1 MQLNTNK
8 LIIMKFKQAI
18 SLIDKANKKDPNT
31 EVYKGETFAKEYI
44 YGVRMSNRLD
54 VFMPNAPESLK
65 LAARCQHICRW
76 EIPRNTYP
84 MDRVGYLTWRN
95 DLKKLHAQKASEILT
110 EVGYDNE
117 TIEEVKFMLLKKQ
130 LKKNELTQA
139 LEDVICLV
147 FLEFYFDDF
156 AVKHSD
162 EKIIDIVQK
171 TWAKMS
177 ENGHKAALQLPYSK
191 NGLALVQKALA

>member
-1 MQLNTNK
+1 
-8 LIIMKFKQAI
+8 MKFNQAI
-18 SLIDKANKKDPNT
+18 SLIDQANKKDPNT
-31 EVYKGETFAKEYI
+31 EEYKGVTYAKEYI
-44 YGVRMSNRLD
+44 YGVRMSERLD

-76 EIPRNTYP
+76 EIPRNSYP

-95 DLKKLHAQKASEILT
+95 DLKKLHAQKASEILDS
-110 EVGYDNE
+110 VGYE
-117 TIEEVKFMLLKKQ
+117 KEVIDEVQMMLLKKQ

-156 AVKHSD
+156 AEKHSE

-171 TWAKMS
+171 TWGKMS
-177 ENGHKAALQLPYSK
+177 EKGHEAAMQLPFSDV
-191 NGLALVQKALA
+191 GLTLVQKALA

>member
-1 MQLNTNK
+1 
-8 LIIMKFKQAI
+8 MKFNQAI
-18 SLIDKANKKDPNT
+18 SLIDQANKQDPNKEEYQGIT
-31 EVYKGETFAKEYI
+31 YAKEYI
-44 YGVRMSNRLD
+44 YGVRMSERLD
-54 VFMPNAPESLK
+54 IFMPDAPESLK

-76 EIPRNTYP
+76 EIPRDTYP

-95 DLKKLHAQKASEILT
+95 DLKKLHAQKASEILSS
-110 EVGYDNE
+110 VGYDQ
-117 TIEEVKFMLLKKQ
+117 EVIDEVQFMLLKKQ

-147 FLEFYFDDF
+147 FLEFYFDEF
-156 AVKHSD
+156 AEKHSE

-177 ENGHKAALQLPYSK
+177 EKGHDAALQLPFSES
-191 NGLALVQKALA
+191 GLALVQKALA

>member
-1 MQLNTNK
+1 
-8 LIIMKFKQAI
+8 MKFNQAI
-18 SLIDKANKKDPNT
+18 SLIDQANKKDPNK
-31 EVYKGETFAKEYI
+31 EVYQGVTYAKEYI

-54 VFMPNAPESLK
+54 VFMPDAPESLK

-76 EIPRNTYP
+76 EIPRDRYP

-95 DLKKLHAQKASEILT
+95 DLKKLHAQKASDILT
-110 EVGYDNE
+110 SVGYDDE
-117 TIEEVKFMLLKKQ
+117 LVEEVQFMLLKKQ

-147 FLEFYFDDF
+147 FLEFYFDEF
-156 AVKHSD
+156 AEKHSE
-162 EKIIDIVQK
+162 EKIIDIIQK

-177 ENGHKAALQLPYSK
+177 EKGHEAALQLPFSAS
-191 NGLALVQKALA
+191 GLALVQKALA

>member
-1 MQLNTNK
+1 
-8 LIIMKFKQAI
+8 MKFEKA
-18 SLIDKANKKDPNT
+18 LMLMDKANQQDPNK
-31 EVYKGETFAKEYI
+31 EVYEGVTYAKEYI
-44 YGVRMSNRLD
+44 YGIRMSKRLD
-54 VFMPNAPESLK
+54 DFMPNAPESLK

-76 EIPRNTYP
+76 EIPRNSFP

-95 DLKKLHAQKASEILT
+95 ELKKLHASKAEEILT
-110 EVGYDNE
+110 SVEYDKEVID
-117 TIEEVKFMLLKKQ
+117 EVKMMLLKKQ

-147 FLEFYFDDF
+147 FLEYYFDAF
-156 AVKHSD
+156 MAKHTE

-177 ENGHKAALQLPYSK
+177 ALGHKAALELPFSDA
-191 NGLALVQKALA
+191 GLALVQKALA